1 MRDSFTVLRDSN
13 MILLSR
19 ELFRK
24 YGDLHWWPAKS
35 RDEVVIGAIL
45 TQNTS
50 WNNVATAIERLR
62 SAGSETLADISI
74 MDEKELASAI
84 HSSGFYNQKAKRLK
98 TISKEILSRY
108 GQLENMIGKD
118 PHEIRSFLSGL
129 SGIGQETLD
138 SIMLY
143 ALDYPVFVVDKY
155 TRRLLVRLGFITD
168 RIRDSE
174 IKTAI
179 EGIISDLW
187 ELKNFHACIVALSKE
202 YCRSKP
208 ECNNCP
214 LRNSCRYYIET
225 ISP

>member
-1 MRDSFTVLRDSN
+1 MRDSFTVLRDSD

-35 RDEVVIGAIL
+35 GDEVVIGAIL

-50 WNNVATAIERLR
+50 WNNVVTAIDRLR
-62 SAGSETLADISI
+62 SAGFETLSDISM
-74 MDEKELASAI
+74 MDEKELAGAI
-84 HSSGFYNQKAKRLK
+84 HSSGFYNQKAHRLK
-98 TISKEILSRY
+98 TISKEIMSRY
-108 GQLENMIGKD
+108 GRLDNMIGKD
-118 PHEIRSFLSGL
+118 PDEIRSFLSGL
-129 SGIGQETLD
+129 AGIGQETLD

-168 RIRDSE
+168 KIKDGE
-174 IKTAI
+174 IKTGI
-179 EGIISDLW
+179 EGIMTDTW
-187 ELKNFHACIVALSKE
+187 ELENFHACIVAVSKE
-202 YCRSKP
+202 YCKSRP
-208 ECNNCP
+208 ECKNCP
-214 LRNSCRYYIET
+214 LTTKCRYYIET

>member
-1 MRDSFTVLRDSN
+1 MKHSLAVLRDSDL
-13 MILLSR
+13 ILLSS

-50 WNNVATAIERLR
+50 WNNVITAIDRLK
-62 SAGSETLADISI
+62 SVGSETLADISM
-74 MDEKELASAI
+74 MDEKDLAGTI
-84 HSSGFYNQKAKRLK
+84 RSSGFYNQKAHRLK
-98 TISKEILSRY
+98 TISKEIIRRY
-108 GQLENMIGKD
+108 GRLENMIGKD
-118 PHEIRSFLSGL
+118 PDEIKSFLSGL
-129 SGIGQETLD
+129 TGIGQETLD

-168 RIRDSE
+168 KIKDSD
-174 IKTAI
+174 IKAVVEEVMT
-179 EGIISDLW
+179 DTW

-208 ECNNCP
+208 ECDDCP
-214 LRNSCRYYIET
+214 LRNNCRYYIET